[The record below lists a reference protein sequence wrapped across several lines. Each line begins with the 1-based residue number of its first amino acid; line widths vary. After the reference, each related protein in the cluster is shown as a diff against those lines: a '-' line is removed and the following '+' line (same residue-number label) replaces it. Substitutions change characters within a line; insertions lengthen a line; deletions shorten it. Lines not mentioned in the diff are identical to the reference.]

1 MQINANQTPTFA
13 VFAMGTGRV
22 PFPPAVNRVFIRF
35 KTAGG
40 ATVGATSV
48 ALRTQSPP

>member
-1 MQINANQTPTFA
+1 MQINAGQTPTFA
-13 VFAMGTGRV
+13 VFVVGLGNVAVNPG
-22 PFPPAVNRVFIRF
+22 VNRVFVRF

-48 ALRTQSPP
+48 AIRTQ